1 MPQESLLGQLYFREM
16 FYMLSAN
23 TKNYDKQE
31 GNESAS
37 APNNCLQIL
46 LLCLR
51 VCQSYVTTIHEFLDL
66 RLTSEVQQTNPV
78 MLCAIVRG
86 EVLLASAVGARPGL
100 REGLGGGQGFRQREV
115 QIERVVGD
123 NGLENN
129 AEEKVPPLFKA
140 LCNQVWK
147 LQG

>member
-16 FYMLSAN
+16 FYMLSAH

-51 VCQSYVTTIHEFLDL
+51 VCQSYVSTIHEFLDL

-100 REGLGGGQGFRQREV
+100 REGLGGGQDWLPLHRRADEAAPRDRLDSPSWSAREASHASV
-115 QIERVVGD
+115 
-123 NGLENN
+123 
-129 AEEKVPPLFKA
+129 
-140 LCNQVWK
+140 
-147 LQG
+147 